1 MLFGTLLAVA
11 VMLALPIRTWLAQ
24 RSSLDAM
31 ASDIAA
37 AQQRVADLQAEQ
49 GRWQD
54 PAFIE
59 AQARLRLNMVKP
71 GESGL
76 IALDRAEMAARET
89 PDPPAVTWYDKV
101 WRSTEAAAGRRAAPA
116 TESSDDGG

>member
-11 VMLALPIRTWLAQ
+11 VLLALPIRTWV
-24 RSSLDAM
+24 
-31 ASDIAA
+31 
-37 AQQRVADLQAEQ
+37 AQQSELEEMGADIDQARARVAALQAEQ
-49 GRWQD
+49 QQWLD
-54 PAFIE
+54 PTYIE

-76 IALDRAEMAARET
+76 IALDRGELARQEV

-101 WRSTEAAAGRRAAPA
+101 WRSTEAAAGRRPAPVPDQ
-116 TESSDDGG
+116 TGDGG